1 MLAFPMQNYR
11 IRGRGKDERLE
22 GPEKSKPTFRPGGQ
36 LNFLAR
42 QSLS

>member
-22 GPEKSKPTFRPGGQ
+22 GPEKSKPAFRPGGQ

-42 QSLS
+42 QSP